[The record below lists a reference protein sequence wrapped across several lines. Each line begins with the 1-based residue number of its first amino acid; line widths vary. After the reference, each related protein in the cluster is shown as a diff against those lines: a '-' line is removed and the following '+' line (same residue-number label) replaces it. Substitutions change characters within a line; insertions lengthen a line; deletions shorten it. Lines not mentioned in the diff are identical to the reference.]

1 LAKESQTFKP
11 KRRNGIKKIV
21 VQNVKPLA
29 DVVCH
34 NFSSGD
40 YMPAEEFYQ
49 PNESGSFTYV
59 LQNNKLAKISIVDI
73 INKQQESF
81 EINSIQI
88 EK

>member
-1 LAKESQTFKP
+1 
-11 KRRNGIKKIV
+11 
-21 VQNVKPLA
+21 
-29 DVVCH
+29 
-34 NFSSGD
+34 
-40 YMPAEEFYQ
+40 MPAEEFYQ